1 METPLRSPWLVAVW
15 PGMGAVAQLAGA
27 HLVKLLGA
35 EPVAALDPRGFFEPG
50 AIGVHAGKIQSA
62 GLPKSPFFA
71 WRDPQ
76 GRRDLLVLVG
86 EAQPAQNAFAYARA
100 LLDVAAS
107 FHVERVFTFAAMAS
121 PIQPGAEPRVL
132 GATTSDEWI
141 TKLREAGV
149 VPLQEGEIGGLN
161 GVFLAAAHE
170 RGLDGVCLLGEFPFF
185 AANVPAPRA
194 SAAVLE
200 AFARLA
206 ELELDVTELLDAA
219 GSIET
224 ALREHLERAQQ
235 ALGAGGA
242 LESPGTDEPR
252 GEEGEPNP
260 ATDEPGISGEAG
272 EDETR
277 HGAAGEAAAAAREEA
292 LSPEVSA
299 RIEAL
304 FRRAQLDRAH
314 ALELKQELDR
324 RGLFRRYEDRFL
336 DLFRKAS

>member
-1 METPLRSPWLVAVW
+1 METPLRAPWLVAVW

-27 HLVKLLGA
+27 HLVKTLGA
-35 EPVAALDPRGFFEPG
+35 EPVAALDPRGFFEPS

-100 LLDVAAS
+100 LLDVAQG
-107 FHVERVFTFAAMAS
+107 FGVERVFTFAAMAS

-141 TKLREAGV
+141 AKLRDAGV

-194 SAAVLE
+194 SAAVLG
-200 AFARLA
+200 AFGKLA
-206 ELELDVTELLDAA
+206 GLELDAHELLDAA
-219 GSIET
+219 TSIEN
-224 ALREHLERAQQ
+224 ALREHLERAQRT
-235 ALGAGGA
+235 LGAGETG
-242 LESPGTDEPR
+242 
-252 GEEGEPNP
+252 GEPDEAASQEP
-260 ATDEPGISGEAG
+260 EPGDEA
-272 EDETR
+272 
-277 HGAAGEAAAAAREEA
+277 HAAVEHDVERDAERLA
-292 LSPEVSA
+292 PELVA

-304 FRRAQLDRAH
+304 FRRAEADRAH

>member
-1 METPLRSPWLVAVW
+1 METNLRSPWLVAVW

-27 HLVKLLGA
+27 HLVKALGA
-35 EPVAALDPRGFFEPG
+35 EPVAALAPHGFFEPG
-50 AIGVHAGKIQSA
+50 AIGVHAGKIQSSA
-62 GLPKSPFFA
+62 LPKSPFFA
-71 WRDPQ
+71 WRDPA
-76 GRRDLLVLVG
+76 GRRDLLVLVA
-86 EAQPAQNAFAYARA
+86 EAQPARDAFAYART
-100 LLDVAAS
+100 LLDVAAN
-107 FHVERVFTFAAMAS
+107 FQIERVFTFAAMAS

-141 TKLREAGV
+141 AKFREAGI

-170 RGLDGVCLLGEFPFF
+170 RGLDGACLLGEFPFF

-194 SAAVLE
+194 SAAVLQ
-200 AFARLA
+200 AFGRLA
-206 ELELDVTELLDAA
+206 GLEIDVAELVDAA

-235 ALGAGGA
+235 ALGSGGKPETHEA
-242 LESPGTDEPR
+242 QAPRAEEGAAADEVDETDELEDDR
-252 GEEGEPNP
+252 DTGEEPHVEPLAP
-260 ATDEPGISGEAG
+260 D
-272 EDETR
+272 
-277 HGAAGEAAAAAREEA
+277 
-292 LSPEVSA
+292 VSA

-304 FRRAQLDRAH
+304 FRRAEADRAH

-324 RGLFRRYEDRFL
+324 RGLFRRFEDRFL